1 MILKSICITS
11 NLANELYGAQS
22 NCREELI
29 EINSKAI
36 KKCAGT
42 ETLLGKSNYDLL
54 ACRKEL
60 IIPELNSSYRQ
71 LKFVQGDHPKLL
83 FGDDIPKTIKDISET
98 NKVGQALKKQNFVP
112 MNHTPSNQF
121 QPQNFF
127 PKEKPLL
134 HRGRGK

>member
-1 MILKSICITS
+1 M
-11 NLANELYGAQS
+11 
-22 NCREELI
+22 
-29 EINSKAI
+29 
-36 KKCAGT
+36 
-42 ETLLGKSNYDLL
+42 L

-121 QPQNFF
+121 QSQNFF